1 MCLGVPCRILSI
13 SDRSLMKTGLVD
25 LGGVTRE
32 ISLDLVPEAQ
42 VGDYVIVHAGFAL
55 SWLDK
60 EAACDALSLMRE
72 AGLLVEPAIDL
83 PVRSP

>member
-13 SDRSLMKTGLVD
+13 ADRSLMRTGRVD

-42 VGDYVIVHAGFAL
+42 AGDYVIVHAGFAI
-55 SWLDK
+55 SWLNE
-60 EAACDALSLMRE
+60 EAASDALSLMRE
-72 AGLLVEPAIDL
+72 AGLLAEQDL
-83 PVRSP
+83 VSERMD

>member
-13 SDRSLMKTGLVD
+13 ADRSLMKTGIVD

-42 VGDYVIVHAGFAL
+42 VGDYVILHAGFAL
-55 SWLDK
+55 TRLDE
-60 EAACDALSLMRE
+60 EAASDALSLMRE
-72 AGLLVEPAIDL
+72 AGLLGEEDID
-83 PVRSP
+83 PSVRPR

>member
-1 MCLGVPCRILSI
+1 MCLGIPCRILSI
-13 SDRSLMKTGLVD
+13 ADRSLMKTGIVD

-60 EAACDALSLMRE
+60 ETANDAMSLIRE
-72 AGLLVEPAIDL
+72 AGLMIESATDHSTRLE
-83 PVRSP
+83 

>member
-1 MCLGVPCRILSI
+1 MR
-13 SDRSLMKTGLVD
+13 TGIVD

-42 VGDYVIVHAGFAL
+42 AGDYVIVHAGFAL

-60 EAACDALSLMRE
+60 EAAGDALSLMRE
-72 AGLLVEPAIDL
+72 AGLLID
-83 PVRSP
+83 PTTDHSAGYEGAEHIER